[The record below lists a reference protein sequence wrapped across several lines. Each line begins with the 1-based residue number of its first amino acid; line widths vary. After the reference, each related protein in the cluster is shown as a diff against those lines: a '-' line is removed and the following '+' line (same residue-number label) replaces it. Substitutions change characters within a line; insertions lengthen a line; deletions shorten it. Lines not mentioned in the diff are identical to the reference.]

1 MHNIFEQ
8 NLNPEIIWLA
18 SFIFILPFF
27 SLALSLDKVVL
38 VIIQA
43 TVGDQ
48 EAMAM
53 AVLVTIQAMEAIME
67 VVDQITMA
75 TMEGLGTTLVAQIKI
90 AFERTTGR
98 SVNL

>member
-43 TVGDQ
+43 ILGDQ
-48 EAMAM
+48 EAQ
-53 AVLVTIQAMEAIME
+53 VTIQAMEAIME

-75 TMEGLGTTLVAQIKI
+75 TMEGLGTTLVAQIKVV
-90 AFERTTGR
+90 FERTTGR

>member
-1 MHNIFEQ
+1 
-8 NLNPEIIWLA
+8 
-18 SFIFILPFF
+18 
-27 SLALSLDKVVL
+27 
-38 VIIQA
+38 
-43 TVGDQ
+43 
-48 EAMAM
+48 MA
-53 AVLVTIQAMEAIME
+53 AQVTIQAMEAIME